1 MELQP
6 RIGVYICHC
15 GVNISAT
22 VDVEQ
27 VAEFAATLPGVV
39 VARNYLYMCSDPGQ
53 SLIQQDIEEQG
64 LNRVVVASCSPRMH
78 EPTFQGAAQQAGLNP
93 YLVEM
98 ANIREQ
104 CSWVHSDRGRA
115 TEKAKALVA
124 SVVAK
129 AARLNPLEEREVGVT
144 PGAVVIGGGIAGMV
158 AALDVADTGFP
169 VYLVEKSDHL
179 GGRVMELN
187 RTFPTL
193 ESVAELL
200 QPLIERVQNHPNVTV
215 FLNAQV
221 TNVEGYVG
229 NFTVE
234 VTSRRVD
241 EERVGT
247 GEQGVSPSTSSS
259 STLGVGSIIVATG
272 YDVFDP
278 HRRPELGY
286 GQYPNVITSLE
297 LERRLAEGDLTVP
310 STGSGQVP
318 STGSGQGGRSPKSV
332 AFIKCVGSRD
342 VQVGNPYCSRVC
354 CMTTA
359 KQSRL
364 VRELLPE
371 ADVTVFYMDVRTF
384 GKGAEE
390 FYDEARAKGV
400 RYRRGNVSEIIRG
413 DGGDR
418 NGRGDRSGRLVL
430 VGEDTLQGRPFDF
443 EADLVVL
450 AVGMECRSDVGELST
465 LLKLPR
471 SSDGFFLELHPKLR
485 PVDTAV
491 DGVYLAGCCQG
502 PKDISDTVAQAKA
515 AASSAMIPLIRGTV
529 LAESATAVVDP
540 DVCAGCG
547 MCVEVCPYG
556 APALDPLWGVSRIN
570 DVLCKGCG
578 TCAVTCPSKAI
589 RLQHFT
595 AEQILAQVDALL
607 CV

>member
-1 MELQP
+1 MESQP

-39 VARNYLYMCSDPGQ
+39 VTRNYLYMCSDPGQ
-53 SLIQQDIEEQG
+53 ALIQQDIEEHG

-78 EPTFQGAAQQAGLNP
+78 EPTFRGAAQQVGLNP

-104 CSWVHSDRGRA
+104 CSWVHSNREQA

-129 AARLNPLEEREVGVT
+129 AARLEPLEEREVGVT
-144 PGAVVIGGGIAGMV
+144 PGAVVIGGGIAGMF
-158 AALDVADTGFP
+158 AALDVADAGFP
-169 VYLVEKSDHL
+169 VYLIEKSDHL
-179 GGRVMELN
+179 GGRVAELN

-193 ESVAELL
+193 ERVVELL
-200 QPLIERVQNHPNVTV
+200 EPLIERVQTHPNVTV
-215 FLNAQV
+215 LLNAQV

-229 NFTVE
+229 NFTVDVSGCKVPGFRLDE
-234 VTSRRVD
+234 LETSNLKPETR
-241 EERVGT
+241 
-247 GEQGVSPSTSSS
+247 QF
-259 STLGVGSIIVATG
+259 GVGSIIVATG

-278 HRRPELGY
+278 HRKPELGY

-297 LERRLAEGDLTVP
+297 MERRLVAGDLTVD
-310 STGSGQVP
+310 
-318 STGSGQGGRSPKSV
+318 GRSPKSV
-332 AFIKCVGSRD
+332 AFIQCVGSRD

-354 CMTTA
+354 CMYTA

-364 VRELLPE
+364 VRELLPD
-371 ADVTVFYMDVRTF
+371 AGVTVFFMDVRTF

-400 RYRRGNVSEIIRG
+400 LYRRGNVSEIIR
-413 DGGDR
+413 
-418 NGRGDRSGRLVL
+418 RGDRVVL
-430 VGEDTLQGRPFDF
+430 LGEDTLQGRPIEF

-450 AVGMECRSDVGELST
+450 AVGMEPRSDTADLST

-471 SSDGFFLELHPKLR
+471 SSDGFFLESHPKLR

-491 DGVYLAGCCQG
+491 DGVFLAGCCQG
-502 PKDISDTVAQAKA
+502 PKDIPDTVAQAKA
-515 AASSAMIPLIRGTV
+515 AASSALIPLIRGTV
-529 LAESATAVVDP
+529 LAESATAVVDAEW
-540 DVCAGCG
+540 CAGCG

-556 APALDPLWGVSRIN
+556 APALDLLWGVSRIN
-570 DVLCKGCG
+570 PVLCKGCG

-595 AEQILAQVDALL
+595 PTQILAQVDAL
-607 CV
+607 VG

>member
-27 VAEFAATLPGVV
+27 VAAYAATLPGVV
-39 VARNYLYMCSDPGQ
+39 VARDYLYMCSDPGQ
-53 SLIQQDIEEQG
+53 ALIQQDIEALG

-78 EPTFQGAAQQAGLNP
+78 EPTFQGAAQQVGLNP

-104 CSWVHSDRGRA
+104 CSWVHTDRERA
-115 TEKAKALVA
+115 TEKAKLLVA

-129 AARLNPLEEREVGVT
+129 AAWLEPLEEREVGVT
-144 PGAVVIGGGIAGMV
+144 PGALVIGGGVAGMI
-158 AALDVADTGFP
+158 AALDVADAGFP
-169 VYLVEKSDHL
+169 VYLVEKGDHL
-179 GGRVMELN
+179 GGRVAELN

-193 ESVAELL
+193 ESVPELL
-200 QPLIERVQNHPNVTV
+200 GPLVERVQTHPNVSV
-215 FLNAQV
+215 LLNSRVAE
-221 TNVEGYVG
+221 VEGYVG
-229 NFTVE
+229 NFEVTVVESQSPKPKAQGPNPKSQSPGQGDGGRRVE
-234 VTSRRVD
+234 V
-241 EERVGT
+241 GA
-247 GEQGVSPSTSSS
+247 
-259 STLGVGSIIVATG
+259 IIVATG

-278 HRRPELGY
+278 HRKPELGY

-297 LERRLAEGDLTVP
+297 MEQRLAEGDL
-310 STGSGQVP
+310 SGQMGDKP
-318 STGSGQGGRSPKSV
+318 IKSV
-332 AFIKCVGSRD
+332 AFIQCVGSRD

-354 CMTTA
+354 CMYTA
-359 KQSRL
+359 KQASL
-364 VRELLPE
+364 VRDLLPD
-371 ADVTVFYMDVRTF
+371 AQVTVFYMDVRTF

-400 RYRRGNVSEIIRG
+400 LYRRGTVSEIIR
-413 DGGDR
+413 
-418 NGRGDRSGRLVL
+418 RGDRVMLA
-430 VGEDTLQGRPFDF
+430 GEDTLQGRPFEF

-450 AVGMECRSDVGELST
+450 AVGMEARVDADELSM

-491 DGVYLAGCCQG
+491 DGVTLAGCCQG

-515 AASSAMIPLIRGTV
+515 AASSALIPLIRGTV
-529 LAESATAVVDP
+529 PAESATAVVDA
-540 DVCAGCG
+540 DWCAGCG

-570 DVLCKGCG
+570 PVLCKGCG
-578 TCAVTCPSKAI
+578 SCAVTCPSKAI
-589 RLQHFT
+589 RLMHFT
-595 AEQILAQVDALL
+595 PAQIMAQVDALMG
-607 CV
+607 VE

>member
-1 MELQP
+1 MESQP

-27 VAEFAATLPGVV
+27 VTEFAATLPGVV

-53 SLIQQDIEEQG
+53 SLIQQDIREQG

-104 CSWVHSDRGRA
+104 CSWVHSDRDRA

-215 FLNAQV
+215 FLNSQV
-221 TNVEGYVG
+221 TGVEGYVG
-229 NFTVE
+229 NFEVE
-234 VTSRRVD
+234 VSGLPD
-241 EERVGT
+241 LQPGT
-247 GEQGVSPSTSSS
+247 LEPETHQ
-259 STLGVGSIIVATG
+259 LGVGSIIVATG

-297 LERRLAEGDLTVP
+297 LEQRLATGDLT
-310 STGSGQVP
+310 VP

-354 CMTTA
+354 CMVTA

-364 VRELLPE
+364 VQELLPE

-400 RYRRGNVSEIIRG
+400 RYRRGSVSEIIR
-413 DGGDR
+413 R
-418 NGRGDRSGRLVL
+418 NGRVVL
-430 VGEDTLQGRPFDF
+430 VGEDTLQGRPFEF

-502 PKDISDTVAQAKA
+502 PKDIPDTVAQAKA